1 VTNFN
6 DILSSVKKKSFAPV
20 YLLQGD
26 EPYFIDILCDEIEKN
41 ALEEHEKDFNQT
53 ILYGKDIK
61 EIEEIIAIA
70 KKYPMMAERQV
81 VIVKEAQNLSKTFE
95 KILPYVEN
103 PLNTTVLVFCY
114 KYQSIKGTTKLY
126 KTIARNGV
134 VFTSEKVKD
143 YQLPNWI
150 EKKAKEM
157 GMTIQ
162 TKESILLS
170 DFLGNDLSKVVHE
183 LEKLKILVKP
193 NEIVS
198 AEIIEKNIGISK
210 EYNVFE
216 LSNALSNKDYNKL
229 SRIAHFA
236 ANNTKTFPLIMLIS
250 YLYGY
255 YSKIMKIHFSKN
267 KMNNT
272 ELAKELKLHPFVV
285 KEYQIAA
292 KNYPPKTISRIISE
306 LKTYDLKLKG
316 VGSATVDEGELIKEL
331 LFKISH

>member
-1 VTNFN
+1 M
-6 DILSSVKKKSFAPV
+6 
-20 YLLQGD
+20 YLLQGE
-26 EPYFIDILCDEIEKN
+26 EPYYIDALCDEIEKN

-53 ILYGKDIK
+53 IVYGKDIK
-61 EIEEIIAIA
+61 EVEEIIAVA

-114 KYQSIKGTTKLY
+114 KYQTIKGTTKLY
-126 KTIARNGV
+126 KTIAKNGV
-134 VFTSEKVKD
+134 VFTAEKVKD

-170 DFLGNDLSKVVHE
+170 DFLGNDLSKVVLE
-183 LEKLKILVKP
+183 LEKLKILLKP
-193 NEIVS
+193 NEVAS

-210 EYNVFE
+210 EYNLFE
-216 LSNALSNKDYNKL
+216 LSNALSNKDFNKL

-236 ANNTKTFPLIMLIS
+236 SNNTKSLPLIVIVS

-255 YSKIMKIHFSKN
+255 FSKIMKLHFSKN

-285 KEYQIAA
+285 KEYQMAA

-306 LKTYDLKLKG
+306 LKTYDLKVKG
-316 VGSATVDEGELIKEL
+316 VETATINEGEFIKEL